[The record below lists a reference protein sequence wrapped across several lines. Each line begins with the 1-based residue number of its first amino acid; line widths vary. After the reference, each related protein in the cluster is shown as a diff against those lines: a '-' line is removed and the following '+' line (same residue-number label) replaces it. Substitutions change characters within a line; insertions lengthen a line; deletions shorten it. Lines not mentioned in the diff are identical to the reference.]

1 VNSGKGSLLRVK
13 NNVTMAKGIVD
24 FIWTHPANEKE
35 QVRALLR
42 AISFQARGR
51 LLHQR
56 TLARLGDRSV
66 VWVDLHRPAASKV
79 LYANPPDHPE
89 MLVWRQV
96 LRPGDLFID
105 IGANIGTYTI
115 WAGELGAEVI
125 ALEPARDTF
134 ALLVENIALNGY
146 PVKPIEAAA
155 GSACEIARFTSGRDC
170 ANRLDPEGSV
180 DTTVVTIDSV
190 IGDGVAAGMKVDV
203 EGFEIEVLQGCE
215 RALSEH
221 RIKLLQLE
229 WNSTSKTAV
238 GTDRAPVADLLG
250 KYEYS
255 LWRPDAEGTLVPMTD
270 ISFGPDVF
278 ARPSDVAAP

>member
-1 VNSGKGSLLRVK
+1 MNSGRASLLRVM
-13 NNVTMAKGIVD
+13 NNVTMTKGIVD
-24 FIWTHPANEKE
+24 FIWTHPANKKE

-42 AISFQARGR
+42 AINFQTRGR

-56 TLARLGDRSV
+56 TLARLGDRSM

-105 IGANIGTYTI
+105 VGANIGTYTI

-134 ALLVENIALNGY
+134 ALLVENVALNGY

-155 GSACEIARFTSGRDC
+155 GSVCEIARFTSGRDLQI
-170 ANRLDPEGSV
+170 ASTPK
-180 DTTVVTIDSV
+180 
-190 IGDGVAAGMKVDV
+190 AA
-203 EGFEIEVLQGCE
+203 LTQQ
-215 RALSEH
+215 S
-221 RIKLLQLE
+221 
-229 WNSTSKTAV
+229 
-238 GTDRAPVADLLG
+238 
-250 KYEYS
+250 
-255 LWRPDAEGTLVPMTD
+255 
-270 ISFGPDVF
+270 
-278 ARPSDVAAP
+278 